1 MIYSPIENREEKL
14 SITGKVTFLSMV
26 AGSVLA
32 LTNFISNSALAED
45 VIKIG
50 TPLALTGGL
59 ADEGKKQQIAYDMWL
74 RRVNA
79 AGGISVGG
87 KKIKVKLASGKEALA
102 YIEASYENA

>member
-1 MIYSPIENREEKL
+1 MIYSPTENREEKL
-14 SITGKVTFLSMV
+14 SITGRVTFLSMV

-59 ADEGKKQQIAYDMWL
+59 ADEGK
-74 RRVNA
+74 
-79 AGGISVGG
+79 
-87 KKIKVKLASGKEALA
+87 
-102 YIEASYENA
+102 